1 MPFSLSLCVCLC
13 VWDFALQSNVRWSAH
28 VYVLYYSK
36 AFFLFI
42 HSNLLCVYF
51 FSSFSILMNR
61 KVKVYLRCHRRQ
73 YNFFFDLWLNMHMR
87 FTLHFSV
94 FFFDFKRVIF
104 HILIINFQFWK
115 NFISLQRMCSEC
127 VYDVELVLNCW
138 HCTSICAGHK
148 QFEHKMFRFPN
159 QNRPINKINKQT
171 SFSPFFVSVCMR
183 IPVPKIKDQ
192 QKRKK
197 TISL

>member
-1 MPFSLSLCVCLC
+1 MKLLFEKIIEIFAVLSLPLCAYAFETSRCNRMSAGRRMFTFYIIRRHFFSSSIRICCVC
-13 VWDFALQSNVRWSAH
+13 V
-28 VYVLYYSK
+28 
-36 AFFLFI
+36 
-42 HSNLLCVYF
+42 F

-94 FFFDFKRVIF
+94 FFFGFKRVIF

-115 NFISLQRMCSEC
+115 NLISLQHMCSEC

-148 QFEHKMFRFPN
+148 
-159 QNRPINKINKQT
+159 
-171 SFSPFFVSVCMR
+171 
-183 IPVPKIKDQ
+183 
-192 QKRKK
+192 
-197 TISL
+197 